1 MKYTRSGK
9 KGEKRMK
16 FAEYELEKDWKEKI
30 DYTELKI
37 GIITSAIK
45 EYKQVIARGE
55 RKNINGE
62 WSAEMLERYINEEIA
77 PTAGAKKGELQK
89 KYIMQKI
96 AEIAETLKEKEKG
109 RKIKNLVEYITEY
122 HKEWE

>member
-1 MKYTRSGK
+1 
-9 KGEKRMK
+9 MK
-16 FAEYELEKDWKEKI
+16 FEEFELEKDWKEKI
-30 DYTELKI
+30 DYQELKI
-37 GIITSAIK
+37 AIITSAIT
-45 EYKQVIARGE
+45 EYKRVIARGKGENRNGDWYAE
-55 RKNINGE
+55 R
-62 WSAEMLERYINEEIA
+62 LERYINEEIA

-109 RKIKNLVEYITEY
+109 RKIQNLVKYIMEY